1 MPVHK
6 MTLRGPWELQWL
18 ESADEPQPAKVDSSQ
33 PLRVKMPSDWQSQF
47 GDQAGTVSFK
57 RHFHKP
63 TNLDDNESVFV
74 VLTGFGGHGTASLN
88 GDSLG
93 EFQDGSGPVEFEI
106 TNRMDPSNQLVLELE
121 FDPGSSGNSP
131 GGLWGPV
138 VLEIRSAV

>member
-18 ESADEPQPAKVDSSQ
+18 KPTNPTDGSDSAET
-33 PLRVKMPSDWQSQF
+33 LRVKMPSDWQSQF
-47 GDQAGTVSFK
+47 GDKAGTVSFK

-74 VLTGFGGHGTASLN
+74 VLTGFGGNGVASLN
-88 GDSLG
+88 GESLG
-93 EFQDGSGPVEFEI
+93 QITDTGDPVEFEVI
-106 TNRMDPSNQLVLELE
+106 QRLKPGNQLGLELE
-121 FDPGSSGNSP
+121 FDPGSAGNSP

-138 VLEIRSAV
+138 VLEIRSTD